1 MEHKGRLD
9 LDKLREKLKALKKET
24 ILVLFLVGALLLIIV
39 WPTESKDRGTV
50 TDKTAQ
56 EGAKIQD
63 SQNEE
68 SLWEYKQRMEEEL
81 KTMLEQMEG
90 VGEANVMIS
99 VGDSGKTVVEKDVSL
114 SKHSEGDGDDALT
127 DSDRNEET
135 VYEEGESG
143 ERPFIVNNLSPKIQ
157 GVLIVADGGDDPEVK
172 AKVLE
177 AVMALFQLE
186 SHKIS
191 IVKGK

>member
-9 LDKLREKLKALKKET
+9 LEKLREKLKALKKET

-39 WPTESKDRGTV
+39 WPTGSKDRGTV
-50 TDKTAQ
+50 ADKTSQ

-63 SQNEE
+63 SQSEE
-68 SLWEYKQRMEEEL
+68 SLWGYKQRMEEEL
-81 KTMLEQMEG
+81 KNMLEQMEG
-90 VGEANVMIS
+90 VGKANVMIS

-114 SKHSEGDGDDALT
+114 SKHSEKDGSLA
-127 DSDRNEET
+127 DSDRTEQT
-135 VYEEGESG
+135 VYEDGESG

>member
-9 LDKLREKLKALKKET
+9 LEKLREKLKALKKET

-56 EGAKIQD
+56 KGAKIQD

-114 SKHSEGDGDDALT
+114 SKHSEKDGALT
-127 DSDRNEET
+127 DSDRTEQT
-135 VYEEGESG
+135 VYEDGESG
-143 ERPFIVNNLSPKIQ
+143 EQPFIVNNLSPKIQ

>member
-1 MEHKGRLD
+1 MGLKGNFD
-9 LDKLREKLKALKKET
+9 VKKLKEKLMTVKKET
-24 ILVLFLVGALLLIIV
+24 ILVLFLAGVLLLIIV
-39 WPTESKDRGTV
+39 WPSGTKKGTGLTKDATLEE
-50 TDKTAQ
+50 TKEQSLQ
-56 EGAKIQD
+56 E
-63 SQNEE
+63 ET
-68 SLWEYKQRMEEEL
+68 LWDYKQRMEEEL
-81 KTMLEQMEG
+81 KVMLEQMEG
-90 VGEANVMIS
+90 VGQASVMIS

-114 SKHSEGDGDDALT
+114 SKHSEGEGEAALS

-135 VYEEGESG
+135 VYSDSDTGEQ
-143 ERPFIVNNLSPKIQ
+143 PFVVNTLSPQIN
-157 GVLIVADGGDDPEVK
+157 GVLIVAEGGDDPEVK